1 MTARADAQRGFVLVT
16 VLWMIA
22 LLSALAMAASVTFRG
37 FTGIVALD
45 RDRVQ
50 VEALL
55 TGGLEAA
62 VRSVAGL
69 GETPIDQIETRT
81 VLSTGSV
88 SAQLSDEGGR
98 IDIGKAP
105 VEVLAGLFRMV
116 GAPARE
122 ADAIAQTIAELR
134 QPADGNRANVPPGSQ
149 NGGGGETTRE
159 LVFTDVRQLARV
171 PGMAPEWVAAVAPL
185 ATVYGSESVNPL
197 TAPAEVLAALPGG
210 DMQRASAFVQRRREL
225 AADAARL
232 ASILGTPQK
241 YLDVTSHSIV
251 SVRLVA
257 RTTNGFTQ
265 GAHAVI
271 VMVPKDLSPYRVLA
285 WSPLPS
291 WRLE

>member
-1 MTARADAQRGFVLVT
+1 MTARADTQRGIVLVT

-22 LLSALAMAASVTFRG
+22 LLSALAMAASITFRG
-37 FTGIVALD
+37 FTGIIALD

-50 VEALL
+50 LEALL

-105 VEVLAGLFRMV
+105 VEVLAGLFHMV

-122 ADAIAQTIAELR
+122 ADAIAQAIVESR
-134 QPADGNRANVPPGSQ
+134 QPADGNRTNVPPGSQ
-149 NGGGGETTRE
+149 NGGGAVARE
-159 LVFTDVRQLARV
+159 LVFTDARQLVRV

-185 ATVYGSESVNPL
+185 MTVYGSETVNPL
-197 TAPAEVLAALPGG
+197 TAPAAVLAALPGV
-210 DMQRASAFVQRRREL
+210 DMNRASAFLQRRREL
-225 AADAARL
+225 PADAARL
-232 ASILGTPQK
+232 ASMLGTPQK

-251 SVRLVA
+251 SVRLIA
-257 RTTNGFTQ
+257 RTTNGVTQ
-265 GAHAVI
+265 GAHAI
-271 VMVPKDLSPYRVLA
+271 IALVPGDLLPYRILA
-285 WSPLPS
+285 WNPLPS
-291 WRLE
+291 WQLE

>member
-1 MTARADAQRGFVLVT
+1 MMARADARRGFVLVT

-22 LLSALAMAASVTFRG
+22 LLSALAMAASITFRG
-37 FTGIVALD
+37 FTGIIALD

-105 VEVLAGLFRMV
+105 VEVLAGLLRTV
-116 GAPARE
+116 GAPAKE
-122 ADAIAQTIAELR
+122 ADAIAQAIAELR
-134 QPADGNRANVPPGSQ
+134 QPADGGRANVPPGSQ
-149 NGGGGETTRE
+149 NGGGGETERE

-171 PGMAPEWVAAVAPL
+171 PGMAPKWVAAVAPL
-185 ATVYGSESVNPL
+185 TTVYGSETVNPL
-197 TAPAEVLAALPGG
+197 TAPAEVLAALPGV
-210 DMQRASAFVQRRREL
+210 DMNRASAFLQRRREL
-225 AADAARL
+225 PADPARL
-232 ASILGTPQK
+232 ASMLGTAQE
-241 YLDVTSHSIV
+241 YLDVKSHSIV
-251 SVRLVA
+251 SVRLIA

-271 VMVPKDLSPYRVLA
+271 VMVPKDLLPYRILV

-291 WRLE
+291 WQLE